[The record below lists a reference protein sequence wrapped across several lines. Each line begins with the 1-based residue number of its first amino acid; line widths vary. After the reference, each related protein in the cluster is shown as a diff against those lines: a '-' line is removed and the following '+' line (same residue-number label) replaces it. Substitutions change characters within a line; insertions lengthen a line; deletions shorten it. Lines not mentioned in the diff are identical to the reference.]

1 MEIKELPDKE
11 FKIIILKLFRDL
23 QENIHKQFNDIRRT
37 MQEQNEKSPRDEKR
51 NKKNPKIL
59 VLRNSMTELKY
70 ESASI
75 RLNQTEVSISFNI
88 NQLKL
93 SNQRNKKK
101 KKMKRNEEN
110 LWNLWYVILRNSV
123 EVPEVEVY
131 LKK

>member
-101 KKMKRNEEN
+101 KKNEKE
-110 LWNLWYVILRNSV
+110 
-123 EVPEVEVY
+123 
-131 LKK
+131 